1 MERVNQLFMRG
12 LIAVLPISITLFLL
26 VWLVSTAETFFGG
39 LLQLLVPADDY
50 IPGMGILAGFVL
62 IFAVGIL
69 LQGYLF
75 RRLSGVFDGLVER
88 IPFVKTV
95 YSSMRDVSKFVSAAQ
110 EGGDSTLQSAVLVKF
125 ADGLRVM
132 GFITDRSVEVGDGS
146 SRMAVYIPMSYQIG
160 GFTVLLSED
169 DVEQID
175 LSVQEAMQFV
185 LTAGMTSHKN

>member
-1 MERVNQLFMRG
+1 MERINQLFMRG

-110 EGGDSTLQSAVLVKF
+110 EGGDSALQSAVLVKF
-125 ADGLRVM
+125 ANGQRVM
-132 GFITDRSVEVGDGS
+132 GFITDRSVELGGGS

-185 LTAGMTSHKN
+185 LTAGMTNHKN